1 MTSATHFAADGP
13 TPAGSDAS
21 AAQFDYRL
29 PQGAIAQQPM
39 EPRTAARLL
48 VDLEPPRASPVHDT
62 VGNLTEYLQ
71 PGDVLVLNETRVLP
85 ARLALRKPTG
95 GAAEVFL
102 LEQPD
107 PADPRAWVALVR
119 PGRRLP
125 PGSRLVAD
133 DGAPVVEVGDAVG
146 VDGERRVRLLADPDA
161 HGEVPL
167 PPYIHEPL
175 ADPERYQTVYARTP
189 GSVAAPTAGLH
200 LTADLLDAIRA
211 KGVDVRTVDLKVG
224 LGTFRPITAD
234 RLDDHVMH
242 EERYAVPEATLEACR
257 RARRVVAVGT
267 TTVRALESA
276 ARTGRLEGRTDLFIT
291 PGFEF
296 RVVDV
301 LLTNFHQPRS
311 SLLVLLS
318 AFTGHDRWRSL
329 YELALAEGYRFLSF
343 GDAMLVSRAAAA

>member
-1 MTSATHFAADGP
+1 MTPATHFAAGGT
-13 TPAGSDAS
+13 TPAGDDLL
-21 AAQFDYRL
+21 AAQFDYML
-29 PQGAIAQQPM
+29 PQAAIAQKPV

-48 VDLEPPRASPVHDT
+48 VDLDPARQEPDHDT
-62 VGNLTEYLQ
+62 IGNLTRHLRA
-71 PGDVLVLNETRVLP
+71 GDVLVVNETRVLP
-85 ARLALRKPTG
+85 ARLTLRKRTG

-107 PADPRAWVALVR
+107 PADPVRWLALVR

-125 PGSRLVAD
+125 AGTILEAAD
-133 DGAPVVEVGDAVG
+133 GTPVVEVGEPHG
-146 VDGERRVRLLADPDA
+146 EDGERHVRLLADPGP

-175 ADPERYQTVYARTP
+175 ADPDRYQTVYARTP

-200 LTADLLDAIRA
+200 LTADLLEEIRA

-224 LGTFRPITAD
+224 LGTFKPITAD
-234 RLDDHVMH
+234 RLADHVMH
-242 EERYAVPEATLEACR
+242 EERYAVPAETMEACR
-257 RARRVVAVGT
+257 AATGRVVAVGT
-267 TTVRALESA
+267 TSVRALESA
-276 ARTGRLEGRTDLFIT
+276 ARTGELEGRTDLFIS

-296 RVVDV
+296 QVVDV

-318 AFTGHDRWRSL
+318 AFAGDDRWRRL
-329 YELALAEGYRFLSF
+329 YATALAEGYRFLSF
-343 GDAMLVSRAAAA
+343 GDAMLIARAC

>member
-1 MTSATHFAADGP
+1 MTPATEFAAGDA
-13 TPAGSDAS
+13 TPAGDALL
-21 AAQFDYRL
+21 AAQFDYML
-29 PQGAIAQQPM
+29 PQAAIAQKPA

-48 VDLEPPRASPVHDT
+48 VDLDPTTPPDDDT
-62 VGNLTEYLQ
+62 IGRLPRHLR
-71 PGDVLVLNETRVLP
+71 PGDVLVVNETRVLP
-85 ARLALRKPTG
+85 ARLALSRRTG

-107 PADPRAWVALVR
+107 PADPSRWLALVR
-119 PGRRLP
+119 PGRRLR
-125 PGSRLVAD
+125 PGTVLLTP
-133 DGAPVVEVGDAVG
+133 DGTEVVEVGERHGDA
-146 VDGERRVRLLADPDA
+146 GERHVRLLTDPGP

-175 ADPERYQTVYARTP
+175 ADPDRYQTVYARTP

-200 LTADLLDAIRA
+200 LTVELLDEIQAM
-211 KGVDVRTVDLKVG
+211 GVEVHRVDLKVG

-234 RLDDHVMH
+234 RLADHVMH
-242 EERYAVPEATLEACR
+242 EERYAVPAATLEACR
-257 RARRVVAVGT
+257 SATGRVVAVGT

-276 ARTGRLEGRTDLFIT
+276 THRGELEGRTDLFIT
-291 PGFEF
+291 PGFDF

-318 AFTGHDRWRSL
+318 AFAGHERWRRL
-329 YELALAEGYRFLSF
+329 YDHALAEGYRFLSF
-343 GDAMLVSRAAAA
+343 GDAMLVARRC